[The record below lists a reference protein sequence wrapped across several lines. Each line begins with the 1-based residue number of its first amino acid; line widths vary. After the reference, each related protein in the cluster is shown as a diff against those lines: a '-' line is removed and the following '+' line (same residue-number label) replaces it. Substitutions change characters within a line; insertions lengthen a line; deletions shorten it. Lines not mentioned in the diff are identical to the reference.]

1 MDQADGSEKTYL
13 LSSVDLSTSGLN
25 ARRVVEDVGLIELRC
40 IGIDLLLLR
49 AAGGDL
55 VLGLSVDVGVLDGL
69 VLNGDLLFLGGHVVG
84 LSES

>member
-25 ARRVVEDVGLIELRC
+25 ARRVVEDVGLIELRG